1 MIPSGFEPETYCL
14 EGSCSIQLSYG
25 TSLAKKKPRFTGVLV
40 GVAGFEPTTSCSQSR
55 RDTWL
60 RYTPKL
66 IRFRPL
72 YDVSLMLEVGL
83 EPLREPPVERMARIE
98 LASPAWK
105 AGVISHYTTSAYWS
119 GRPGSNRRPQPWQ
132 GCALPTELLP
142 QVGGIRRVLPTGTS
156 SLAFA
161 RAYRDTI

>member
-1 MIPSGFEPETYCL
+1 MFSSKLERIPPNKKSPTALRTFLSLRDPEGIRTPGRLLRRQMLYPTELRDHASVKKERQPSCL
-14 EGSCSIQLSYG
+14 
-25 TSLAKKKPRFTGVLV
+25 FFV

-105 AGVISHYTTSAYWS
+105 AGVISHYTTSAYCCD
-119 GRPGSNRRPQPWQ
+119 G
-132 GCALPTELLP
+132 ELRYLDP
-142 QVGGIRRVLPTGTS
+142 LINSQVLC
-156 SLAFA
+156 L
-161 RAYRDTI
+161 